1 MPFNQIESKNWTRSN
16 GLKTMQK
23 ASNGFLY
30 KNGATPPTDAGR
42 GHAARDARLAT
53 GPPARPMRCAAAC
66 LPRPKRFS
74 PLGAG
79 WTHGT
84 RQKRPPPRHAWL
96 AMLLLPPPPRIPPSG
111 ESLRGL
117 QKRETGSHA
126 PNEHELRLSISTK
139 DSHPFQHTGNT
150 LLTAAPGTSRAH
162 RMRPHVSP
170 PDRVRPR
177 MPLSDHMYSPRAAYT
192 NR

>member
-1 MPFNQIESKNWTRSN
+1 MACHRLHRAVAKKSQTAF
-16 GLKTMQK
+16 
-23 ASNGFLY
+23 Y
-30 KNGATPPTDAGR
+30 KNGATPPADAGR

-79 WTHGT
+79 WRHGT
-84 RQKRPPPRHAWL
+84 RQKRPPPRHAWP
-96 AMLLLPPPPRIPPSG
+96 AMLLLPPPPRIPSSG

-126 PNEHELRLSISTK
+126 SNEHELRLSISTK

-150 LLTAAPGTSRAH
+150 LLTATPGTSRAH
-162 RMRPHVSP
+162 RMRPRVSP
-170 PDRVRPR
+170 PDRMRPR